1 MDELVHNGK
10 TSMGEQRFTAQQR
23 WVLGLTAAASFVA
36 VLDGMVVTTA
46 LDSIRQDL
54 AAPLSFLHWTITVY
68 SLSFASLL
76 MAGAGLGD
84 RFWHRS
90 MFVFGLLLF
99 ALTSAGCAAATSI
112 GWLVFARALQGA
124 ASAILVPV
132 AMTLLGSAV
141 TPLQRPRAMGMF
153 SSLTGLAVLS
163 GPVIGGLLVDSLG
176 WRSVFWVN
184 VPLCVAT
191 AFLATLKIQSSD
203 RVMSKVDL
211 PGVVLLTIAMTAIV
225 WGLSDGNAI
234 GWSSPAIASALAI
247 GTASAIAFFVWETK
261 ALDALVP
268 GRLMQS
274 IPFRAGNLVC
284 LLMFMSMMGTLIFM
298 AQYFAITQQTSASG
312 AGGRMT
318 PWTVSLFVV
327 APISGILTSRLGE
340 RLPAVT
346 GLLLQSAALMWMSFL
361 CKSASGY
368 GAWVPPL
375 ILAGVGI
382 LAGDACGAE
391 RRPWLR
397 RSARHGQ
404 GIGHLQHHASARVGM
419 RCGCRSRDIQRFGE
433 PGGSRDGEQRL
444 RRGAAADG
452 GVVGNGRTRVA
463 EIAERRPS
471 QRSGCRAGGVFA
483 RVKIKTA
490 QGRRYASE
498 FRRALKEKMMVDRRA
513 FGFGLVVAAGATPS
527 LAADDVREANKRTVL
542 AFYDAALNRSNI
554 DEAAAYFGPHFI
566 QHNPRSKDGIE
577 GFRSLLQDLKKQFPG
592 LRSDVKRVFA
602 DGDFVI
608 LHVHVKLQP
617 EELGLAIVEIFRL
630 EHGKIVE
637 HWDVRQPITETAANT
652 NGMF

>member
-1 MDELVHNGK
+1 
-10 TSMGEQRFTAQQR
+10 MGEQRFTAQQR
-23 WVLGLTAAASFVA
+23 WVLGLTAAASFIA

-84 RFWHRS
+84 RFGHRS

-99 ALTSAGCAAATSI
+99 ALASAGCAAATSI

-184 VPLCVAT
+184 VPFCVAT
-191 AFLATLKIQSSD
+191 AFLATLKIQSND

-225 WGLSDGNAI
+225 WGLSEGNAI

-382 LAGDACGAE
+382 SLAMPAVQSAVLGSVAPRDMGKASGIYNTMRQLGWACGA
-391 RRPWLR
+391 
-397 RSARHGQ
+397 
-404 GIGHLQHHASARVGM
+404 
-419 RCGCRSRDIQRFGE
+419 
-433 PGGSRDGEQRL
+433 
-444 RRGAAADG
+444 AAA
-452 GVVGNGRTRVA
+452 VA
-463 EIAERRPS
+463 IFSA
-471 QRSGCRAGGVFA
+471 SG
-483 RVKIKTA
+483 
-490 QGRRYASE
+490 
-498 FRRALKEKMMVDRRA
+498 
-513 FGFGLVVAAGATPS
+513 S
-527 LAADDVREANKRTVL
+527 LAAAETVSNGYAAVL
-542 AFYDAALNRSNI
+542 QLTAALSAMGALVSLKLPSAVQANVR
-554 DEAAAYFGPHFI
+554 AAAPAG
-566 QHNPRSKDGIE
+566 S
-577 GFRSLLQDLKKQFPG
+577 S
-592 LRSDVKRVFA
+592 
-602 DGDFVI
+602 
-608 LHVHVKLQP
+608 P
-617 EELGLAIVEIFRL
+617 E
-630 EHGKIVE
+630 
-637 HWDVRQPITETAANT
+637 
-652 NGMF
+652 